1 MRVFFRKLRNLSFF
15 IQYYCLVSETPCAK
29 LCATFNLL
37 KTLQCEVFTSIIFT
51 CDQVFGKSS
60 LQVQWTA
67 TIRQKIIAVLVS
79 FCTVWFALM
88 PSHPISFYQNLA
100 IHGKTFLWFGK
111 NCAPSIMLHHPTKTF
126 TRIYSWHF
134 VPVLIQLVCA
144 WLKILRT
151 TFQHSEI

>member
-29 LCATFNLL
+29 LCATLKLFNVKFSHQSYSQVTKCLA
-37 KTLQCEVFTSIIFT
+37 KAVCRRSEQLQFAK
-51 CDQVFGKSS
+51 KSS
-60 LQVQWTA
+60 LFWQAFVRFGLHW
-67 TIRQKIIAVLVS
+67 
-79 FCTVWFALM
+79 C
-88 PSHPISFYQNLA
+88 HPIPSFYQNLA